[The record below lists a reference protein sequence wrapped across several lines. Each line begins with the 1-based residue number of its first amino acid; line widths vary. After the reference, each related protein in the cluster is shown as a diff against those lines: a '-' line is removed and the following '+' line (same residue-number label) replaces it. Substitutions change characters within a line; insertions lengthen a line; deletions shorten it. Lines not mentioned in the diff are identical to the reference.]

1 MRPYRSPPHH
11 QHTPRA
17 VARLQR
23 DSPAYVPL
31 VPIRP
36 TRRQRPGLARERRP
50 PQGPL
55 PILDHSPQNK
65 TKLGAGRRR
74 HKRTKHPDVRIS
86 ADGENYYI
94 FTKDKILHAT
104 LDELGE
110 IIEGDPCLYNLC
122 DLDLDLFPP
131 AVRWGNGFKGLAAAQ
146 FPHPEA
152 YSLPT
157 LYLLSTRL
165 PNTPRSTHRAPSHP
179 YAQRAQTQAPQRQSG
194 VAKTTKNKR

>member
-152 YSLPT
+152 YSLRD
-157 LYLLSTRL
+157 S
-165 PNTPRSTHRAPSHP
+165 
-179 YAQRAQTQAPQRQSG
+179 Q
-194 VAKTTKNKR
+194 